1 MRHAQ
6 AGAVCARRFELMLQG
21 DDLILHLLLEELAV
35 LSLVIRRSAQLLLP
49 ENVVESHKR

>member
-6 AGAVCARRFELMLQG
+6 AGAVCARRFELMLEG